1 MAGDPLI
8 TGATGFAGSHL
19 LDRLC
24 ARGAVWAWSHARPR
38 AFGDDSR
45 VRWQAVDLLDRDA
58 ICRALAAAR
67 PRIVYHC
74 AGIADVRESW
84 HDPALALQVNVIGT
98 HHLLEGVRTCGLA
111 CPVLVTGSGL
121 VYQSSSGPIQEDHP
135 IGPSTIY
142 GVSKLAQELAAQQSG
157 LPVFLCRPFNH
168 AGPRQ
173 SAAYVTSA
181 FAEQLARI
189 EAGAAEPVL
198 RVGNLESRRDITDV
212 RDTVAAYEAI
222 VERGSLGR
230 HYNVCSGRAYR
241 IQDLLDI
248 LRGLARVR
256 VRVERDPARL
266 RPSDNPVV
274 LGSHDRL
281 TRDTGWRPRISI
293 EQTLSDLLDFWR
305 SAVKATASSA
315 AAPGP

>member
-19 LDRLC
+19 LDRLS

-38 AFGDDSR
+38 TTSENER
-45 VRWQAVDLLDRDA
+45 VRWQAVDLLDQGA
-58 ICRALAAAR
+58 VHRALAQAR
-67 PRIVYHC
+67 PAVIYHC
-74 AGIADVRESW
+74 AGVADVRESW
-84 HDPALALQVNVIGT
+84 HDPALALRVNAIGT
-98 HHLLEGVRTCGLA
+98 HNVVEAVRAGGLT
-111 CPVLVTGSGL
+111 CPVLVTGSAL
-121 VYQSSSGPIQEDHP
+121 VYRPSTAAIQEDHP

-142 GVSKLAQELAAQQSG
+142 GVSKLAQEFAAQHSAV
-157 LPVFLCRPFNH
+157 PVFICRPFNH

-173 SAAYVTSA
+173 SSAYVTSA

-189 EAGAAEPVL
+189 EAGTAEPVL

-222 VERGSLGR
+222 AERGSTGR
-230 HYNVCSGRAYR
+230 PYNVCSGRAYR

-248 LRGLARVR
+248 LLGLARVR
-256 VRVERDPARL
+256 VRVELDPERL
-266 RPSDNPVV
+266 RPSDNPLV

-281 TRDTGWRPRISI
+281 TRDTGWRPTIPI
-293 EQTLSDLLDFWR
+293 EQTLADLLDFWR
-305 SAVKATASSA
+305 TAVNARTASG
-315 AAPGP
+315 AAPRP